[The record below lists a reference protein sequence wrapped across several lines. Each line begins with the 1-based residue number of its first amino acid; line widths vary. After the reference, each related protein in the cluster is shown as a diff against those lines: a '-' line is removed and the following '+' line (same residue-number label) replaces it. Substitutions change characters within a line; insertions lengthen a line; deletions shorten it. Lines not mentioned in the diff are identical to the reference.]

1 MKAALPE
8 PRHEDAAQRG
18 LGKACTPQPAHERG
32 KGKEG
37 TGRVPSLLAGSFQPP
52 RPSAGG
58 TDMETAKVLG
68 WPTRREMLCW
78 EVTAAESLTQHQN
91 QIIEQV
97 IASGYREP
105 ASKHTNIS
113 TDTCIY
119 TYRTRTCI
127 SERLQTA
134 GTEAGRMRP
143 EHWGVR
149 SPEQPCGAGRT
160 TQPPT
165 WGGGRGVF
173 LQSQPQQSPHRAVRL
188 CRQCVLQEASSL
200 CLQPS
205 CSEGCHVEE
214 AGCWGSASR
223 TEDHLPLC
231 PPCEQANPFSSSD

>member
-165 WGGGRGVF
+165 WGGEGGLPSVTTPTKPSPRCEAVQAMRSAGSLLLVPPALLLRRVPRGGGRLLGERF
-173 LQSQPQQSPHRAVRL
+173 Q
-188 CRQCVLQEASSL
+188 
-200 CLQPS
+200 
-205 CSEGCHVEE
+205 
-214 AGCWGSASR
+214 
-223 TEDHLPLC
+223 D
-231 PPCEQANPFSSSD
+231 